1 MSSGTVE
8 LDGTALS
15 VDAVEQV
22 AHGARISLSPA
33 ALAEVTR
40 NRQALESAIEA
51 GTRIYGVTT
60 GLGAFVSETVETPD
74 SDVQRSVLRSHSAGV
89 GALLSE
95 EAVRAAIVVRLNCL
109 LRGRSGIRAEVLERI
124 AFFVN
129 EGLTPAVP
137 STGSVGASGDLA
149 PSAHAFLP
157 LVGEGAFLSGTASD
171 VLRTRGVEPLELRP
185 KEALALINGTHFMAG
200 LGSLSVAR
208 AHRLAR
214 SADAAAALTIEALR
228 GAPGAFDD
236 RIHEL
241 RPLEGQ
247 RASAATIR
255 ALLAGS
261 ERVGSAGRVQD
272 AYSIR
277 CAPQVHGAFREALSF
292 ATALV
297 AVDLN
302 AVTDNPIVFSDP
314 LEAVSAGN
322 FHGQSLAL
330 AFDVLRI
337 ALADLASISE
347 RRTFRIVSPS
357 LNGDLP
363 PFLTREPGR
372 QSGYMLAQIT
382 AAALLAELRAL
393 AHPVSTDNVPTSD
406 NQEDHVSMG
415 MTGALLTLES
425 VRRAETIVAIELLCA
440 AQGIELTEGEPG
452 PRTARIAA
460 AVRERVP
467 LLTEDRPPGPDIEAV
482 LELVASPELAR
493 IVEEG

>member
-1 MSSGTVE
+1 M
-8 LDGTALS
+8 
-15 VDAVEQV
+15 
-22 AHGARISLSPA
+22 
-33 ALAEVTR
+33 
-40 NRQALESAIEA
+40 
-51 GTRIYGVTT
+51 
-60 GLGAFVSETVETPD
+60 
-74 SDVQRSVLRSHSAGV
+74 
-89 GALLSE
+89 
-95 EAVRAAIVVRLNCL
+95 
-109 LRGRSGIRAEVLERI
+109 
-124 AFFVN
+124 
-129 EGLTPAVP
+129 P

-171 VLRTRGVEPLELRP
+171 VLRKRGVEPLELRP

-302 AVTDNPIVFSDP
+302 AVTDNPIVFAEVSVGFRTVEDLEAALPASSYRRDP
-314 LEAVSAGN
+314 LPYQAG
-322 FHGQSLAL
+322 FLAGKAFL
-330 AFDVLRI
+330 AYRRRGGARTSPLPDFYIGAHAAIAGFVL
-337 ALADLASISE
+337 
-347 RRTFRIVSPS
+347 
-357 LNGDLP
+357 
-363 PFLTREPGR
+363 LTRDP
-372 QSGYMLAQIT
+372 
-382 AAALLAELRAL
+382 
-393 AHPVSTDNVPTSD
+393 
-406 NQEDHVSMG
+406 
-415 MTGALLTLES
+415 
-425 VRRAETIVAIELLCA
+425 RRFRSHF
-440 AQGIELTEGEPG
+440 
-452 PRTARIAA
+452 PRLKLMA
-460 AVRERVP
+460 
-467 LLTEDRPPGPDIEAV
+467 PD
-482 LELVASPELAR
+482 
-493 IVEEG
+493 